1 MLNKFS
7 SLKPDDIAAW
17 LFAVACYALCAS
29 AGALLQLHDYLLFMP
44 QKSLAEEA

>member
-17 LFAVACYALCAS
+17 LFAAACYALCAS
-29 AGALLQLHDYLLFMP
+29 AGTLLQLRGCLPFMP
-44 QKSLAEEA
+44 QKPLAKET